1 MPHLCNS
8 TTQKL
13 TCHNPSAPG
22 APAWGHSGAEVVRLT
37 PALPFSQNNFALHL
51 SIHYTSSSRDW
62 YSLGKNGI
70 LGSSLYLFL
79 FYVAQTWGGC
89 PSGLVDF
96 AVLGVSCCTFFFFVS
111 AQVSGL
117 IWGNPTP
124 PEISSNIFSN
134 LLSYKGVRQEIASPM
149 WIQRGIIFPVSELN
163 LVPSVSA
170 GNEWFH
176 TPHLQLCLWAS
187 ILRDTGHGVYSLP
200 RSHGWAK
207 KCVAGVLI
215 VRTLLCSCI
224 C

>member
-1 MPHLCNS
+1 MRRMSQWLSRFCS
-8 TTQKL
+8 TRSEL
-13 TCHNPSAPG
+13 
-22 APAWGHSGAEVVRLT
+22 
-37 PALPFSQNNFALHL
+37 LHF
-51 SIHYTSSSRDW
+51 I
-62 YSLGKNGI
+62 
-70 LGSSLYLFL
+70 
-79 FYVAQTWGGC
+79 
-89 PSGLVDF
+89 
-96 AVLGVSCCTFFFFVS
+96 FFVS

-176 TPHLQLCLWAS
+176 TPHLQLCLWTS
-187 ILRDTGHGVYSLP
+187 ILRDMGHGVYSLP

-207 KCVAGVLI
+207 KMCCRGFNCQDPIVLLY
-215 VRTLLCSCI
+215 LLARMKSNSNTKSQNLTETFPCLNKVGSGYFTSHNHHHKSKTCFYVSGRGI
-224 C
+224 SKSSEGINNQASKEI